1 MALVETEGLVLK
13 SYSLA
18 EADKIVVF
26 LTQKH
31 GLIRGVA
38 KGAKRLKSK
47 FGGSL
52 EPFTIVNLN
61 YFQKEERE
69 LVSISQIE
77 VKKSFF
83 AAAVRPEF
91 LQKFSYLSDLLFE
104 FAPPNEP
111 NERLY
116 RMACVSLET
125 ASENSNSL
133 ESIALYFELWLLRLA
148 GFLPNWNKCDS
159 CHREF
164 GNEENTSLQANFH
177 LFCSACR
184 KSGNRMIVS
193 PQERHIFVTA
203 QSISPTKF
211 VEYTSLKQEEVKNLS
226 YVLKRVI
233 SHIIGKE
240 IVGEKILIANK
251 AAEK

>member
-26 LTQKH
+26 LTQKN

-83 AAAVRPEF
+83 AEAANPEF

-104 FAPPNEP
+104 FAPPHEP

-125 ASENSNSL
+125 ASENPQNL
-133 ESIALYFELWLLRLA
+133 DTVALYFELWLLRLA
-148 GFLPNWNKCDS
+148 GFLPNWRKCDF

-164 GNEENTSLQANFH
+164 SKEESTSLQANFH

-184 KSGNRMIVS
+184 KAGSRAIISGQEREIFAVAQTVS
-193 PQERHIFVTA
+193 P
-203 QSISPTKF
+203 SKF
-211 VEYTSLKQEEVKNLS
+211 VEFAREKSEEVKALS
-226 YVLKRVI
+226 YNLKRII
-233 SHIIGKE
+233 SHILGKE
-240 IVGEKILIANK
+240 IVGEKVIIASR

>member
-26 LTQKH
+26 LTQKN

-38 KGAKRLKSK
+38 KGAKRLKSR

-52 EPFTIVNLN
+52 EPFSIVNLH

-69 LVSISQIE
+69 LVSIGQIE
-77 VKKSFF
+77 LVKSFF
-83 AAAVRPEF
+83 EEAADPEF

-125 ASENSNSL
+125 ASNNPQSL
-133 ESIALYFELWLLRLA
+133 ESIVLYFELWLLRLA
-148 GFLPNWNKCDS
+148 GFLPNWNKCDH
-159 CHREF
+159 CQRQL
-164 GNEENTSLQANFH
+164 GKEEAASLLANFH

-184 KSGNRMIVS
+184 KAGNRMIVS
-193 PQERHIFVTA
+193 AQEREIFAVA
-203 QSISPTKF
+203 QTISPSKF
-211 VEYTSLKQEEVKNLS
+211 VEFTFNKTNQIKALSHILKQI
-226 YVLKRVI
+226 I
-233 SHIIGKE
+233 SHILGRE
-240 IVGEKILIANK
+240 IVGEKIIIATR
-251 AAEK
+251 AGEK